1 MKALW
6 LFLLVACNSNAAPPA
21 GTPPAR
27 GSNQSG
33 SAAPLIT
40 AASTG
45 SELYAALCAKCHAE
59 NLQGGAAD
67 HAPSLI
73 TTTFLETATDDFLHQ
88 SIARGRPGTSM
99 AAYSKGLGGPL
110 EPAAIQRIVKF
121 IRERG
126 NVPAKAPMQSSV
138 VGDAKLGAAIYDASC
153 KVCHGDRSFRGEGI
167 HLANPV
173 FLEQASDPFMRHAI
187 MHGRPGTKM
196 MAFGNTLN
204 EKQISDVIAYV
215 RTFAVT
221 AAPKVAQL
229 PPPTGKEPLVIFPGG
244 KQPDWKPRE
253 NRYVPVDV
261 VKKAYDEKRAF
272 ILIDARPPSDW
283 MRARIT
289 GAVSIPYHDLKRL
302 AEIPKDTWVIAY
314 CACPHHLSGDVV
326 DALKKMGH
334 TKAAILDEG
343 INDWHRKG
351 YPMTAAEGV
360 EKPALEPAHDHNHH
374 PH

>member
-1 MKALW
+1 M
-6 LFLLVACNSNAAPPA
+6 
-21 GTPPAR
+21 
-27 GSNQSG
+27 
-33 SAAPLIT
+33 T

-45 SELYAALCAKCHAE
+45 KELYATLCAKCHAE

-110 EPAAIQRIVKF
+110 EPASIQRIVKF

-126 NVPAKAPMQSSV
+126 NVPAKAPAQSAI
-138 VGDAKLGAAIYDASC
+138 VGDAKAGAGLYDANC
-153 KVCHGDRSFRGEGI
+153 KVCHGDRGSRGEGI

-173 FLEQASDPFMRHAI
+173 FLEQATDPFMRHAI
-187 MHGRPGTKM
+187 IHGRPGTKM
-196 MAFGNTLN
+196 MAFGDKLN
-204 EKQISDVIAYV
+204 EKQISDVIAYIRAFV
-215 RTFAVT
+215 GPATPAI
-221 AAPKVAQL
+221 AQL

-253 NRYVPVDV
+253 NRFVPVDV

-272 ILIDARPPSDW
+272 VIIDARPASDW
-283 MRARIT
+283 MRAHIT

-302 AEIPKDTWVIAY
+302 PEIPKDTWVIAY

-326 DALKKMGH
+326 DALKARGH

-360 EKPALEPAHDHNHH
+360 EKPATEPPHDHDH
-374 PH
+374 P